1 MFNLA
6 YCLRYG
12 LGTPVNLKRAYELYY
27 RMAELGDPQGM
38 KLLGN
43 CKMAGIGTT
52 KDEIGALEWFRRSS
66 ESDIYWGGKL
76 QYALHLLK
84 GINIPPNHVEAF
96 NLVQNVCEN
105 FPLCP
110 GPNKLLL
117 GRFYHSG
124 TGCQIDL
131 EKALYWYERALR
143 SYYMPSCYVQE
154 CEMLINDIRNRQ
166 LQNSTMIFLK
176 GVGNENVIID
186 EDIGYDGNY

>member
-12 LGTPVNLKRAYELYY
+12 IGTPVDYKRAHDLYY
-27 RMAELGDPQGM
+27 CLAELGDPQGM

-43 CKMAGIGTT
+43 CMFMGIGTV
-52 KDEIGALEWFRRSS
+52 KDENGALEWFRRSS
-66 ESDIYWGGKL
+66 ESDIYWGGKM

-84 GINIPPNHVEAF
+84 GINTIPNHFEAF
-96 NLVQNVCEN
+96 NLIQTVCVN

-117 GRFYHSG
+117 GRFYHFG
-124 TGCQIDL
+124 IGCQADL

-143 SYYMPSCYVQE
+143 SYYMPPCSVQE
-154 CEMLINDIRNRQ
+154 CEMLINDVHNRQ
-166 LQNSTMIFLK
+166 FQSSTMMLLK
-176 GVGNENVIID
+176 GSGSENVIID
-186 EDIGYDGNY
+186 EGVGQDGNC

>member
-12 LGTPVNLKRAYELYY
+12 LGTPVNHKRAYELYY
-27 RMAELGDPQGM
+27 HLAELGDPQGM

-43 CKMAGIGTT
+43 CKMSGIGTE

-66 ESDIYWGGKL
+66 ESDIYWGGKM

-84 GINIPPNHVEAF
+84 GINTAPNHVEAF
-96 NLVQNVCEN
+96 NLVNTVCEN
-105 FPLCP
+105 FPSCP

-124 TGCQIDL
+124 TGCQVDL
-131 EKALYWYERALR
+131 EKALYWYEKALR

-154 CEMLINDIRNRQ
+154 SEMLINDIRNRQ
-166 LQNSTMIFLK
+166 IQNSMIFLK
-176 GVGNENVIID
+176 GVGNENGIID
-186 EDIGYDGNY
+186 EDIGHEDGNC

>member
-12 LGTPVNLKRAYELYY
+12 LGTPVDYKRAYELYY
-27 RMAELGDPQGM
+27 RLAELGDPQGM

-43 CKMAGIGTT
+43 CKSAGIGTV
-52 KDEIGALEWFRRSS
+52 KDENGALEWFRRSS
-66 ESDIYWGGKL
+66 ESNIYWGGKM

-84 GINIPPNHVEAF
+84 GINTVPNHIEAF
-96 NLVQNVCEN
+96 NLIRTVCEN

-117 GRFYHSG
+117 GRFYHFG
-124 TGCQIDL
+124 IGCQIDL

-143 SYYMPSCYVQE
+143 SYYMPLCSVDRKSTR
-154 CEMLINDIRNRQ
+154 L
-166 LQNSTMIFLK
+166 NSSHS
-176 GVGNENVIID
+176 
-186 EDIGYDGNY
+186 